1 MTLKKR
7 VVLLALC
14 LAVPGLLMLNAW
26 QGYKYHALS
35 DRVAELEKEQKD
47 LLEKNRAAI
56 ADIAHEQSLQR
67 IEEKTGAAL
76 EPLDPSH
83 ITRVT
88 VGEGGR

>member
-1 MTLKKR
+1 MLKKR
-7 VVLLALC
+7 IALFALC
-14 LAVPGLLMLNAW
+14 LAVSGLLFLNAW
-26 QGYKYHALS
+26 QGYRYHTLS
-35 DRVAELEKEQKD
+35 DRVAALEKEQKD

-56 ADIAHEQSLQR
+56 AEIAHEQSLRR
-67 IEEKTGAAL
+67 IEEKAGAAL

>member
-1 MTLKKR
+1 MLKKR
-7 VVLLALC
+7 IALFALC
-14 LAVPGLLMLNAW
+14 LVVSGLLFLVSW
-26 QGYKYHALS
+26 QGYRYHALS
-35 DRVAELEKEQKD
+35 DRVVALEKEQKD

-56 ADIAHEQSLQR
+56 AEIAHEQSLQR

-76 EPLDPSH
+76 QNLDPSH

>member
-1 MTLKKR
+1 MLKKR
-7 VVLLALC
+7 IALFALC
-14 LAVPGLLMLNAW
+14 LVVSGLLFLVSW
-26 QGYKYHALS
+26 QGYRYHALS
-35 DRVAELEKEQKD
+35 DRVVALEKEQKD

-56 ADIAHEQSLQR
+56 AEIAHEQSLRR
-67 IEEKTGAAL
+67 IAEKAGDAL